1 METENGKRVGAWCV
15 AGVFIV
21 SIAGWHVG
29 ASGAV
34 VGIDS
39 TATSLALTIT
49 STPEAEIVGFTVA
62 SQTYN
67 DLEFFTATAINN
79 SVQTFTAVSSPKPV
93 EDVPTALALI
103 SNQYIT
109 QGKAN
114 ATGVN
119 YEIGE
124 TVDAADGDLF
134 FMYELVLDQTV
145 ADDVIVLPLSG
156 TTPIAGW
163 SLTIN
168 AGDYGAQTDKYR
180 INLLPASDV
189 GARGVTFTLADF
201 TGGAGELTGVTGL
214 RFNDPGTTWD
224 PLSAGRIVTSIPE
237 PGVLALVAALG
248 VAGLRR
254 RRGAIAVA

>member
-1 METENGKRVGAWCV
+1 MVM
-15 AGVFIV
+15 
-21 SIAGWHVG
+21 IAGWQVG

-34 VGIDS
+34 VGIAS
-39 TATSLALTIT
+39 TATSPALTT
-49 STPEAEIVGFTVA
+49 TNTPEVQIVGFTVA
-62 SQTYN
+62 SQSYS
-67 DLEFFTATAINN
+67 DLAFFTATTINN
-79 SVQTFTAVSSPKPV
+79 GIQTFTAGGSPKPA
-93 EDVPTALALI
+93 EDLSTALSLI
-103 SNQYIT
+103 GNKYIT

-119 YEIGE
+119 YEIGA

-134 FMYELVLDQTV
+134 FMYELVLDQTA

-168 AGDYGAQTDKYR
+168 ASDYGPQTAKYR
-180 INLLPASDV
+180 INLLPSSDV

-214 RFNDPGTTWD
+214 RFIDAGATWD
-224 PLSAGRIVTSIPE
+224 PLSVGRVVTSIPE
-237 PGVLALVAALG
+237 PGVMAMVAMLG
-248 VAGLRR
+248 LKGLRPAR
-254 RRGAIAVA
+254 RSRFMI